1 MKNQSLWF
9 DPLERWTHDLPT
21 RGEDAKHYIAD
32 AVSPNITFIH
42 IIHGDKELKVSL
54 RFYYYLCVDT
64 TAVYTGRRGGGVQN
78 VHHIHRNRNTGKLV
92 GLAYGG

>member
-9 DPLERWTHDLPT
+9 DPLARWTHDLPT

-42 IIHGDKELKVSL
+42 IIHGDKELKVSKG
-54 RFYYYLCVDT
+54 
-64 TAVYTGRRGGGVQN
+64 GRSGVQN